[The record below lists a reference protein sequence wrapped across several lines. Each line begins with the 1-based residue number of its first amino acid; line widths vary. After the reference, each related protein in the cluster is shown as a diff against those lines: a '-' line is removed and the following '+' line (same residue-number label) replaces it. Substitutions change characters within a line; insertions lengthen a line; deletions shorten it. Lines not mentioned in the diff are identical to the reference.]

1 MPTQAPL
8 SNPPTFSPAP
18 KLPTWFGVGG
28 GTTRFA
34 TPATITQL
42 SALLAIDPHLKVLG
56 DGANLLVDDAGIDDL
71 VVRLSAPDFTHVS
84 TNLKTGE
91 VHAGAG
97 THLFALINRTVKE
110 GLAGLETLAGIPAT
124 LGGAIVMNAGG
135 AFGQIADVIER
146 VHALDRSGNTIT
158 LGKRDI
164 HFNYRKSGL
173 NHLIITSADLK
184 LTPSD
189 PAQLAKRKQ
198 EINDYKLRTQPMSAN
213 SAGCCF
219 KNPTLPHDL
228 THNGEPL
235 GKKGQR
241 VSAGMLID
249 RASLKG
255 LTHNTA
261 QVSEQHAN
269 FLVTPDK
276 HSGKARDIID
286 LMTIVETRVKA
297 TFGVTLEREVVVWQ
311 RKSS

>member
-1 MPTQAPL
+1 MPPATHASEISPVL
-8 SNPPTFSPAP
+8 TPNPR
-18 KLPTWFGVGG
+18 LPTWFGVGG

-34 TPATITQL
+34 SPTTIAQLAT
-42 SALLAIDPHLKVLG
+42 LLAIDPNLKVLG
-56 DGANLLVDDAGIDDL
+56 DGANLLIDDAGIDDL
-71 VVRLSAPDFTHVS
+71 VVRLSGAEFSQVTSDP
-84 TNLKTGE
+84 KTG
-91 VHAGAG
+91 VLHAGAG
-97 THLFALINRTVKE
+97 VHLFALINRTVKE

-146 VHALDRSGNTIT
+146 VHALDRRGNTVT
-158 LGKRDI
+158 LEKRVID
-164 HFNYRKSGL
+164 FSYRKSGL
-173 NHLIITSADLK
+173 NHLIITGADLK

-219 KNPTLPHDL
+219 KNPTLPHDII
-228 THNGEPL
+228 HNGEPL
-235 GKKGQR
+235 GKKGTR

-249 RASLKG
+249 RAGLKG

-261 QVSEQHAN
+261 KVSEQHAN

-276 HSGKARDIID
+276 NSGKARDIIE
-286 LMTIVETRVKA
+286 LMGIVESRVRNA
-297 TFGVTLEREVVVWQ
+297 FGVTLEREVVVWQ
-311 RKSS
+311 K